1 MSMQIKGKFIKNEAI
16 DGSKIKLK
24 AGEALKAVDSNGQEV
39 ELVKLVDGEVMLK
52 GEAAVKASDLA
63 AEKARAEAA
72 EAALSASVSALEAEV
87 GDNLQGAIAGL
98 QSDIAAEKARAEAI
112 EGTLSA
118 SLSALQSQ
126 VGEDLQNTITSLQAD
141 ISAEAA
147 RAQTVEA
154 SLLASVG
161 ALETQVGANLQSTIT
176 SLQAADA
183 ANLAEAKAHA
193 DSKIAELVSSAP
205 EVLNTL
211 KELSDALGGDENFAA
226 TISGQLGAV
235 QSAVSS
241 EASRALAAESAL
253 DAKIVA
259 ETAARSSALTGV
271 ETKLSGVV
279 ASSKVIFD
287 DNVNVY
293 ADSYRPKADPSG
305 REGWFFKNDG
315 GFAVNKVNWYFFNSS
330 MATVTKQQ
338 LNSLYMVATV
348 DTPDNR
354 PYLAYHTA
362 RKNDGLDA
370 ASWYRSRLVFIPATP
385 IQKQGKYLLF
395 VGQDPG
401 VHPELPRVQLVA
413 ETVSTRG
420 PRQDDE
426 VIMLAS
432 VQSDSSHYVNGCQFV
447 VHKTGLK
454 SSPYTQENSMVIRND
469 MTIEKLKLNMEAIKW
484 KSEKFEVTAE
494 MISAGYIEINTKDIV
509 RDSITAHVGR
519 LAIFKDED
527 FTVGYGTDGKFR
539 LTFKGE
545 ILPGQPQALE
555 AGDTIRVSYLV
566 K

>member
-1 MSMQIKGKFIKNEAI
+1 MSMQIKGKFIKSEAI

-24 AGEALKAVDSNGQEV
+24 AGEALKAIDSNGQEV
-39 ELVKLVDGEVMLK
+39 ELVKLVDGEVKLK
-52 GEAAVKASDLA
+52 GEGVVKPSELA
-63 AEKARAEAA
+63 AEKARSEAA
-72 EAALSASVSALEAEV
+72 EAALASSVSALEAEI
-87 GDNLQGAIAGL
+87 GDNLQGAIASL
-98 QSDIAAEKARAEAI
+98 QSDVAAETARAQAI

-118 SLSALQSQ
+118 SVSALQTQ
-126 VGEDLQNTITSLQAD
+126 VGTDLQNTITALQ
-141 ISAEAA
+141 
-147 RAQTVEA
+147 
-154 SLLASVG
+154 G
-161 ALETQVGANLQSTIT
+161 
-176 SLQAADA
+176 ADA

-193 DSKIAELVSSAP
+193 DSKIAELVNSAP

-241 EASRALAAESAL
+241 EASRALASESAL

-259 ETAARSSALTGV
+259 ETANRSSALTGV
-271 ETKLSGVV
+271 ETKLSAVV
-279 ASSKVIFD
+279 ASSTVIFD

-315 GFAVNKVNWYFFNSS
+315 GFAVNKVSWYFFNST

-362 RKNDGLDA
+362 RKNDGQDA

-401 VHPELPRVQLVA
+401 VHPELPRVELVA

-420 PRQDDE
+420 PRENDE

-432 VQSDSSHYVNGCQFV
+432 VQSDSSHFVNGCQFV
-447 VHKTGLK
+447 VHKTGFK
-454 SSPYTQENSMVIRND
+454 SSPYTQENSMVIRSD

-484 KSEKFEVTAE
+484 KSQLFTATAE
-494 MISAGYIEINTKDIV
+494 IIAQGFVEIEAKEII
-509 RDSITAHVGR
+509 RDSIMAHVDR

-527 FTVGYGTDGKFR
+527 FTLSYGTNGKFR
-539 LTFKGE
+539 LTFSGT
-545 ILPGQPQALE
+545 ILPGGSEALE
-555 AGDTIRVSYLV
+555 VGDKIRVGYLV

>member
-1 MSMQIKGKFIKNEAI
+1 MSMQIKGKFIKSEAI

-24 AGEALKAVDSNGQEV
+24 AGEALKAIDSNGQEV
-39 ELVKLVDGEVMLK
+39 ELVKLVDGEVKLK
-52 GEAAVKASDLA
+52 GEGVVKASELA

-72 EAALSASVSALEAEV
+72 EAALASSVSALEAEV
-87 GDNLQGAIAGL
+87 GDNLQGAIADL
-98 QSDIAAEKARAEAI
+98 QADIAAETARAQAI

-118 SLSALQSQ
+118 SVSALQSQ
-126 VGEDLQNTITSLQAD
+126 VGTDLQNTITA
-141 ISAEAA
+141 
-147 RAQTVEA
+147 
-154 SLLASVG
+154 
-161 ALETQVGANLQSTIT
+161 
-176 SLQAADA
+176 LQAADA

-193 DSKIAELVSSAP
+193 DSKVAELVNSAP

-211 KELSDALGGDENFAA
+211 KELSDALGGDADFAA
-226 TISGQLGAV
+226 TVSGQIGTV
-235 QSAVSS
+235 QSAVAS

-253 DAKIVA
+253 DAKIAA
-259 ETAARSSALTGV
+259 ETAARSSAISAETAARTTALTGV
-271 ETKLSGVV
+271 ETKLSAVV

-287 DNVNVY
+287 DNANVY

-315 GFAVNKVNWYFFNSS
+315 GFAVNKVNWYFFNNT
-330 MATVTKQQ
+330 MATVTKEQ

-362 RKNDGLDA
+362 RKNDGRDA

-401 VHPELPRVQLVA
+401 VHPELPRVELVA

-420 PRQDDE
+420 PRENDE

-447 VHKTGLK
+447 VHKTGMK

-484 KSEKFEVTAE
+484 KSELFTVTAE
-494 MISAGYIEINTKDIV
+494 TISQGFVEIEAKEII
-509 RDSITAHVGR
+509 RDSLMAHVDR

-527 FTVGYGTDGKFR
+527 FTLGYGTNGKFR
-539 LTFKGE
+539 LTFMGTL
-545 ILPGQPQALE
+545 LPGGSEALE
-555 AGDTIRVSYLV
+555 VGDKIRVGYLV

>member
-1 MSMQIKGKFIKNEAI
+1 MSMQIKGKFIKSEAI

-24 AGEALKAVDSNGQEV
+24 AGEALKAIDSNGQEV
-39 ELVKLVDGEVMLK
+39 ELVKLVDGEVKLK
-52 GEAAVKASDLA
+52 GESVVKASELA
-63 AEKARAEAA
+63 AEKARAESA
-72 EAALSASVSALEAEV
+72 EAALASSVSALEAEV
-87 GDNLQGAIAGL
+87 GDNLQGAIASL
-98 QSDIAAEKARAEAI
+98 QSDVAAETARAQAI

-118 SLSALQSQ
+118 SVSALQTQ
-126 VGEDLQNTITSLQAD
+126 VGTDLQNTITALQ
-141 ISAEAA
+141 
-147 RAQTVEA
+147 
-154 SLLASVG
+154 G
-161 ALETQVGANLQSTIT
+161 
-176 SLQAADA
+176 ADA

-193 DSKIAELVSSAP
+193 DSKIAELVNSAP

-235 QSAVSS
+235 ESAVSS

-253 DAKIVA
+253 DAKIA
-259 ETAARSSALTGV
+259 TETAARSSALTGV
-271 ETKLSGVV
+271 ETKLSAVV

-293 ADSYRPKADPSG
+293 ADGYRPKADPSG

-315 GFAVNKVNWYFFNSS
+315 GFAVNKVNWYFFNST
-330 MATVTKQQ
+330 MATVTKEQ

-354 PYLAYHTA
+354 PYLAYYTE
-362 RKNDGLDA
+362 RKNDGQDA
-370 ASWYRSRLVFIPATP
+370 ASWYRSRLVFLPATP

-401 VHPELPRVQLVA
+401 VHPELPRVEMVA
-413 ETVSTRG
+413 ETFSARG
-420 PRQDDE
+420 PRQNDE

-432 VQSDSSHYVNGCQFV
+432 VQSDSSHSVNGCQFV

-484 KSEKFEVTAE
+484 KSELFTATAE
-494 MISAGYIEINTKDIV
+494 IIAQGFVEIEAKEII
-509 RDSITAHVGR
+509 RDSIMAHVDR

-527 FTVGYGTDGKFR
+527 FTLSYGTNGKFR
-539 LTFKGE
+539 LTFCGT
-545 ILPGQPQALE
+545 ILPGGSEALE
-555 AGDTIRVSYLV
+555 VGDKIRVGYLV